1 MSRALPVIPANE
13 NHSLNNRVVRSS
25 MSSNVTPTPGP
36 SVQIRVL
43 LADDSGVMLDA
54 VSRLLT
60 VAPEVELVGAAG
72 NFEEVVRLADAL
84 QPQIV
89 ILDLRMAQKANA
101 DALRLKSQQIGLRLL
116 AITASNIADDES
128 IALASAIGADKL
140 LDKMNLTNELVP
152 AILELAAKSE

>member
-1 MSRALPVIPANE
+1 MTKTSK
-13 NHSLNNRVVRSS
+13 
-25 MSSNVTPTPGP
+25 VTPQ
-36 SVQIRVL
+36 VRVL

-54 VSRLLT
+54 VSRLLDGS
-60 VAPEVELVGAAG
+60 PEVELVGAAG

-101 DALRLKSQQIGLRLL
+101 DALRLKAQQQGLRLL
-116 AITASNIADDES
+116 AITVANIEDDES
-128 IALASAIGADKL
+128 IALATAIGADRL
-140 LDKMNLTNELVP
+140 LDKMNLTNDLVP